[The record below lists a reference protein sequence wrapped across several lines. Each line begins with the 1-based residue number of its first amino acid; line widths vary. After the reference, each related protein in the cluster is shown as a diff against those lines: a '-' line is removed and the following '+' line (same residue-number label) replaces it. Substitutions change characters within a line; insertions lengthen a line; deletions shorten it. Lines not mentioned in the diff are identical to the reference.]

1 MNLHVWDVYIGN
13 GESLFMSAFLCRL
26 GAVYMEGGRSG
37 HNKDPRKRIILV
49 QYGFCINQFACQKL
63 YSSTRIVPAER

>member
-1 MNLHVWDVYIGN
+1 MNRHVWDVYIGN

-26 GAVYMEGGRSG
+26 GAVYMEGGRSW

-49 QYGFCINQFACQKL
+49 QYGFCNQFACQKL
-63 YSSTRIVPAER
+63 YSSTRIVPAERS

>member
-26 GAVYMEGGRSG
+26 GAVYKEGGRSW
-37 HNKDPRKRIILV
+37 HNKDPRKGIILV
-49 QYGFCINQFACQKL
+49 QYGFFNKFACQKL
-63 YSSTRIVPAER
+63 YSTTRIVPAER

>member
-1 MNLHVWDVYIGN
+1 MNRHVWDVYIGN
-13 GESLFMSAFLCRL
+13 GESLFMSAFLCHL
-26 GAVYMEGGRSG
+26 GAVYMEGGRSW

-49 QYGFCINQFACQKL
+49 QYGFCNQFACQKL